1 LIGLG
6 ECGFKNSGG
15 EHEGAFEPH
24 EIPEEM
30 RKIIEYF
37 WPKF

>member
-1 LIGLG
+1 LVWGNV
-6 ECGFKNSGG
+6 ESNAGG
-15 EHEGAFEPH
+15 EHEGACEPH

-37 WPKF
+37 FA